1 MRSAITQHGRPN
13 AIAENKADDH
23 AYKKL
28 HFLYPAPP
36 KERARRV
43 VDQPSPNNRVSKG
56 VGKRGPEAN
65 VCGVALFLLAQ
76 YIAGVLSRV
85 RNSRGRPLN
94 APAAFIHACQ
104 PTVAN
109 SRYRWDLLIL
119 NLLFPYRV
127 KR

>member
-1 MRSAITQHGRPN
+1 
-13 AIAENKADDH
+13 
-23 AYKKL
+23 
-28 HFLYPAPP
+28 
-36 KERARRV
+36 V

-119 NLLFPYRV
+119 YLLFPHRV